1 MKWEDVIKAKTPNNH
16 IMMLQ
21 SLSKDMATMERR
33 FSNVL
38 GEEGVNLLNQI
49 LQLCDRKTEELRND
63 PQRERTATELGL
75 DPNVRAN
82 RPWFDDTGE

>member
-1 MKWEDVIKAKTPNNH
+1 MKWEDVIKIKSPSNH

-38 GEEGVNLLNQI
+38 GEEGLDLLNQI
-49 LQLCDRKTEELRND
+49 LQLCDRKIEELG
-63 PQRERTATELGL
+63 A
-75 DPNVRAN
+75 
-82 RPWFDDTGE
+82 